1 VVQRHQ
7 LAEAGQEVVHLES
20 GPTFAFVW

>member
-20 GPTFAFVW
+20 GPTFAFV